1 LKNYLCIPTGGMMSF
16 ENKTAVITGGSS
28 GIGLALARQL
38 TAQGAHVWLMARDA
52 ARLEAAASEI
62 KSITPSS
69 PPVRTLS
76 IDVADFNQVEQ
87 AAARIIKE
95 AGAPDFLI
103 NSAGVVHPGRF
114 MDLDLEKFRWMMEIN
129 YFGTL
134 HTIKAFLPGMLG
146 RGTGH
151 LVNISS
157 GAGFVGIYGYSAYSS
172 SKYALRGL
180 SDVLRAELKPEGI
193 RVSIVFPPD
202 TDTPQLAYENQFKPV
217 ETRAIAG
224 TAKSMPADKVARSII
239 QGIARGNYLILPGDT
254 GLLFRAQN
262 ILGGLIYPLMDFM
275 IRQAQNKRDK

>member
-1 LKNYLCIPTGGMMSF
+1 MSL
-16 ENKTAVITGGSS
+16 ENKIAVISGGSS
-28 GIGLALARQL
+28 GIGLALARQF
-38 TAQGAHVWLMARDA
+38 AARGAHVWLLARDA
-52 ARLEAAASEI
+52 ARLEAAADEI
-62 KSITPSS
+62 MSSTPAS
-69 PPVRTLS
+69 PPVRTL
-76 IDVADFNQVEQ
+76 VADVSDFHQVEQ
-87 AAARIIKE
+87 AAARIINE
-95 AGAPDFLI
+95 TGAPDFLI

-114 MDLDLEKFRWMMEIN
+114 MDLDLDKFRWMMDIN

-134 HTIKAFLPGMLG
+134 HAIKAFLPGMLD

-193 RVSIVFPPD
+193 QVSIVFPPD

-224 TAKSMPADKVARSII
+224 TAKALSADKVAGAII
-239 QGIARGNYLILPGDT
+239 QGIQHGKYLILPGDT

-275 IRQAQNKRDK
+275 IRQAQTKRDR